1 MHGVKRIL
9 CFVLAMV
16 MCFGLIEPM
25 SVLVPA
31 EAANKK
37 ITETYTASDNP
48 NTNRSYNVDQEELIS
63 NWVGFNHVVQFTD
76 NPFTGYWEELAH
88 NAADRSIIYGK
99 SDGTFG
105 SDDQISSKEAA
116 TLALRYYYA
125 KTRPSSNGARYTENE
140 STDYNN
146 SVSIL
151 TKKVKRGLN
160 AMGTSLPAEAVFSR
174 GAAFLYAAAITYDRG
189 YLEPSAFSNDAL
201 GQLSDGTTFVC
212 QEIGTSEYNPNIPDP
227 YNKCNGPKGSDFT
240 AMSKIKNGVMAANYL
255 MYIGTL
261 DGNNGTLLPNDP
273 CTRAAWYKL
282 LFTIATPGQM
292 EDIKLPETQDGPGG
306 GGGGGYEPPE
316 PDEPDLEADLSIS
329 ASGVYANYAD
339 FIYDNA
345 TASSRV
351 SLNASRTSTSY
362 GITSADYVVSAGG
375 AVRDVTASGSLVTT
389 VNLPF
394 TAASTGI
401 SDPMTPGGSTTVRGE
416 VTIRDGFPST
426 DRATASASIKLTLT
440 NEPPVANFRVSTDT
454 ISDPDYATRFFYV
467 GEPVTYQSL
476 STDYENDWRQ
486 RRVLIKRNG
495 ANVAIINDF
504 DPARDSYLSSVFSS
518 FTTTGDTTAAFTFN
532 VSGTYQIEETVMDL
546 WGETDT
552 HTTTIT
558 VTEEP
563 APPTAVIRTSS
574 DYIFLNKSIVYTD
587 ASTDPNN
594 DIVTWTWGNMIVY
607 DEDAD
612 GNVLTTTRPATG
624 FYSGSLSNKVLKSNP
639 GIIPGGTLTFNK
651 LGTYDVDLTVVDAT
665 GFTDTTTKQIKV
677 IDNVPVLI
685 VGAEPGEVYDDIED
699 ITDPIWKEET
709 GNDTDDK
716 DPHWSSELEDEDGFE
731 YPMED
736 VGDYDDILV
745 VKENRVVV
753 VDTSDSLNPPESEI
767 NDAETGWVFE
777 GVGDVS
783 DDSLVFIEKNCDD
796 RKKTFIPTEPGLF
809 KMTITL
815 HNEYSDNLALTN
827 PNAVSLAAREKTI
840 LIQVLPDVDPSAVL
854 TVSDVNPTFG
864 ENNSRVTVPVSSV
877 ATSSDNDVITM
888 YEWTVIRDD
897 NENGDYSDDDV
908 YYTKKGKS
916 ASEINIPVKFEN
928 TNGRFY
934 VELTVTET
942 FGQSTVPDL
951 LPEDAVRTCTS
962 SAEFD
967 VNWTPDITFSLDTFA
982 YVDDVLTYTPKLKD
996 ESVEDCTVSYEILR
1010 RNSDDSDAYET
1021 VNPASFAS
1029 CTLTKDKL
1037 NFQFDVPGYY
1047 IIKATIVDAEGNSYT
1062 FTSNEMRIYDL
1073 PTAVIQTDD
1082 AYIWD
1087 NTPWTY
1093 KEARKF
1099 YLTGSGSY
1107 AYDSV
1112 GEALHEIDHSRD
1124 VWSIRPLDTS
1134 ATSDDILVEDR
1145 EGNKI
1150 SSVSSDYLQLNG
1162 VEMDHFLAI
1171 LEPGKYEVT
1180 YQVTNSYGKQ
1190 SIPATQVITIAE
1202 DTPPKISC
1210 IVNNGTPEYDA
1221 STGLS
1226 TSTIYLDSLT
1236 IASDDEDKIL
1246 DGYYSIKYAYDKDN
1260 DGDYDEETWKN
1271 IPSSNITI
1279 EESDENGIVMGITLN
1294 ESGLGNYKFVI
1305 WAKDTWGQDTLASV
1319 PESEVK
1325 ETTYEVVASVENT
1338 PPNGTFTLR
1347 KVLMGNVV
1355 MSAAGGILGDSIESA
1370 SKVFGDRFGEES
1382 GGTKLDVA
1390 VEEIEG
1396 GSVDMSTAFN
1406 WQRDVSGRIGAISFG
1421 SGGSS
1426 VDMVGNE
1433 SEPGKNCI
1441 YIEQEGNVKQE
1452 ITFSYSINFGDSFNA
1467 GGMLFGLKKE
1477 GNLLKGYMFSVNN
1490 RGAFSSS
1497 SRGTVWQV
1505 CWRLGSNDDNMEQ
1518 GNGTSPNTMK
1528 KLKDIP
1534 LAMSDTLT
1542 LTIDTDSVTIKGNSL
1557 GEYTVSLPGKDSC
1570 GFGFFSDHYSH
1581 GCSRIGQFNMTNIT
1595 LTTSNMKT
1603 LEEIL
1608 NESTW
1613 RLGSEKFVI
1622 FAPGEIQETMSPG
1635 LDKDDPN
1642 SYARLLSLLEAQ
1654 NIHLIIMS
1662 SAENYN
1668 QMEDFIDATSVES
1681 INVKVT
1687 SVSQFNSALKTAE
1700 EFIKRIMLKNANTG
1714 WWILVNDEVE
1724 YLKHYEDKNKDPQWL
1739 YEPSSSLEAF
1749 WANPSYLAQYFC
1761 YYHDYTYFDNS
1772 MGEASFSENRLN
1784 KEITRFTKVGVYDTD
1799 YKIKDN
1805 PVPNKGDNSPDNPF
1819 DSFRLWSNDYGNDEY
1834 NKSGEITNPR
1844 QPIYV
1849 HRRPVADFTV
1859 SATRASNGDI
1869 SNVKITSN
1877 AYDLDH
1883 NVTDKTKKGLEQ
1895 YQWGYM
1901 IEGGAWVFKYFL
1913 NEADGV
1919 AWINEMLSK
1928 INFTGNK
1935 NVMVKYSVRDYD
1947 GDPLTETI
1955 KVTSRSG
1962 SSWVDRNQTV
1972 NHYNGVWSEPNTI
1985 WISNGATPPVALFST
2000 DKTYYNI
2007 GEAISI
2013 TDKSYSPSFYNL
2025 TKWEW
2030 SVERKSSG
2038 AKLAPFTESNNGAGL
2053 TDACNRI
2060 FNWIDNQK
2068 LGLTE
2073 EENCYVIKLTV
2084 TDDRGQKSETYS
2096 VQIYIDPE
2104 NKGPTGVG
2112 TGSSIFR
2119 NSNPTIYEYDDYDDH
2134 LTNPYFGNQLRGHE
2148 VLDWGLNIT
2157 DPDNN
2162 DKYGTANDSNSF
2174 SVQFMLERY
2183 EVRWRSELTD
2193 SVNPVKSVTFSTKTV
2208 SAAQAKVSSN
2218 IQPFSVFKDNGR
2230 NLSWGSYRITALITD
2245 KPNNGKPGA
2254 TTQMVTSATRIP
2266 LDLYVIP
2273 KLFIDD
2279 AEHKLSMIF
2288 NGAEYEPTV
2297 EVVPGEFL
2305 TINVQTSNTS
2315 TGVRIKYKD
2324 GEGTDLVQE
2333 MTAERISGNVI
2344 NWTAKWE
2351 LPENIEE
2358 DDLDANMMYYFD
2370 IETYTNYGG
2379 KETSPG
2385 VHEETRAKA
2394 VTKSIKVLP
2403 VKLYDFAITGIT
2415 DPSVDYDGTPVYI
2428 PNLAFDT
2435 NNASTLM
2442 KKGYAFTFMISS
2454 KGLNK
2459 DGDSVRLTPKFYG
2472 LTTDN
2477 NSKVTGITD
2486 ELEMYYIVNDTYV
2499 KLGDS
2504 NDTYKLYTSSEDDS
2518 IYLGTL
2524 GQIELPT
2531 ELRTMDGNTQHWTG
2545 RYGIPG
2551 SAVFVKAGEELTED
2565 SIYQGPVLIGF
2576 SMDAMKNGVAKY
2588 NYAAK
2593 GQWRKEFFANE
2604 GTGNIINIQKQVY
2617 DEEGLWGTY
2626 IPVFV
2631 FDNDDNALSNFE
2643 TRPVWNS

>member
-1 MHGVKRIL
+1 MRNVKRIL
-9 CFVLAMV
+9 CFVLAVV
-16 MCFGLIEPM
+16 MCFGLIEPL

-31 EAANKK
+31 EAAFSSKK
-37 ITETYTASDNP
+37 YTSSDNP
-48 NTNRSYNVDQEELIS
+48 DNNSSYDVEGENLIS
-63 NWVGFNHVVQFTD
+63 NWVGFTHVTD
-76 NPFTGYWEELAH
+76 YNDDAFSGVWGRLAK
-88 NAADRSIIYGK
+88 NASDRSIIYGR
-99 SDGTFG
+99 SDGTFSARG
-105 SDDQISSKEAA
+105 EIGSKEAA
-116 TLALRYYYA
+116 TIALRYYYA
-125 KTRPSSNGARYTENE
+125 KTRPSSDGSRYTVNS
-140 STDYNN
+140 STDYNQ
-146 SVSIL
+146 SITL
-151 TKKVKRGLN
+151 LSSRVRSGLREMN
-160 AMGTSLPAEAVFSR
+160 TSLPTSAVFTR
-174 GAAFLYAAAITYDRG
+174 GEAFLYVAAITYSRG
-189 YLEPSAFSNDAL
+189 GSSSPSDFSSTVL
-201 GQLSDGTTFVC
+201 GQLSNGKEFTC
-212 QEIGTSEYNPNIPDP
+212 QEVGDSEWNPHIEDV
-227 YNKCNGPKGSDFT
+227 YNKCNGPNGSD
-240 AMSKIKNGVMAANYL
+240 ASALKSIPGGILAANYL

-261 DGNNGTLLPNDP
+261 DGDKGTLKPNQN
-273 CTRAAWYKL
+273 CTRAEWYKL
-282 LFTIATPGQM
+282 LFTIPSEG
-292 EDIKLPETQDGPGG
+292 ELESVKPPETHTGG
-306 GGGGGYEPPE
+306 SGNRPNPDPEPE
-316 PDEPDLEADLSIS
+316 PDPEPDLEASVTVTADNVI
-329 ASGVYANYAD
+329 ANYSD
-339 FIYDNA
+339 FIYDGI
-345 TASSRV
+345 TASSDV
-351 SLNASRTSTSY
+351 TLNASRTDTSY
-362 GITSADYVVSAGG
+362 GIRNVDYTISGSG
-375 AVRDVTASGSLVTT
+375 AVRDVSGSGGIVI
-389 VNLPF
+389 NDDLPF
-394 TAASTGI
+394 SADSLGW
-401 SDPMTPGGSTTVRGE
+401 SDPMTTGATVSIRGT
-416 VTIRDGFPST
+416 VTIEDGFPST
-426 DRATASASIKLTLT
+426 DTASSMTSAKIILT
-440 NEPPVANFRVSTDT
+440 NEAPVANFKVSTDS

-486 RRVLIKRNG
+486 RIVVIKRSG
-495 ANVAIINDF
+495 ANVAVINDF
-504 DPARDSYLSSVFSS
+504 DPAQDQYLSSVFDN
-518 FTTTGDTTAAFTFN
+518 FATTGNTIAAFTFKQT
-532 VSGTYQIEETVMDL
+532 GTYQIEETVIDL
-546 WGETDT
+546 WGEMDT

-558 VTEEP
+558 VTEAP

-574 DYIFLNKSIVYTD
+574 DYIFLNKSIVYSD
-587 ASTDPNN
+587 GSVDPNN
-594 DIVTWTWGNMIVY
+594 DIVTWTWGSMVVH
-607 DEDAD
+607 DEDAN
-612 GNVLTTTRPATG
+612 GNVLPATKPASG
-624 FYSGSLSNKVLKSNP
+624 LYSGSLANKVLKTNP
-639 GIIPGGTLTFNK
+639 GVTPGGTLTFNK

-665 GFTDTTTKQIKV
+665 GLTDTTTKQIKV

-685 VGAEPGEVYDDIED
+685 VDADPGETYDDIED

-709 GNDTDDK
+709 GNDTDEK
-716 DPHWSSELEDEDGFE
+716 DPHWSSDLENVDGVE
-731 YPMED
+731 YPIDD

-753 VDTSDSLNPPESEI
+753 IDTSDSLNPPESQI
-767 NDAETGWVFE
+767 NDSETGWVFE
-777 GVGDVS
+777 GI
-783 DDSLVFIEKNCDD
+783 DDMSEDDLIFIEKNCND
-796 RKKTFIPTEPGLF
+796 RRKTFIATKPGLM

-815 HNEYSDNLALTN
+815 HNEYSDNLAQTN
-827 PNAVSLAAREKTI
+827 PDAVSLAAREKTI
-840 LIQVLPDVDPSAVL
+840 LIQVVPDENPSAVL
-854 TVSDVNPTFG
+854 TVSDVNPNFT
-864 ENNSRVTVPVSSV
+864 ENKIRVTVPVSSV

-897 NENGDYSDDDV
+897 NENGDFTDDKV
-908 YYTKKGKS
+908 YYSRKGK
-916 ASEINIPVKFEN
+916 AVSEINIPVTFEN
-928 TNGRFY
+928 NNGRFR
-934 VELTVTET
+934 VELKVTET

-951 LPEDAVRTCTS
+951 LPEDAVRTYTTS
-962 SAEFD
+962 SEFD
-967 VNWTPDITFSLDTFA
+967 VNWTPDINFKLSNFA
-982 YVDDVLTYTPKLKD
+982 YVDDVMSVTPQLKD
-996 ESVEDCTVSYEILR
+996 ESVEDCVVSYEVLR
-1010 RNSDDSDAYET
+1010 RNSDDSDTYST
-1021 VNPASFAS
+1021 VIPSSLALCELS
-1029 CTLTKDKL
+1029 KDKL

-1047 IIKATIVDAEGNSYT
+1047 IIKATITDAEGNQYV
-1062 FTSNEMRIYDL
+1062 FTSNEMRVYDL
-1073 PTAVIQTDD
+1073 PTAVIGEDITFNWDD
-1082 AYIWD
+1082 TA
-1087 NTPWTY
+1087 WTY

-1099 YLTGSGSY
+1099 YLTGSNSY

-1124 VWSIRPLDTS
+1124 TWSIRPLDNS
-1134 ATSDDILVEDR
+1134 ATSDDILVEDLD
-1145 EGNKI
+1145 GNKVTSI
-1150 SSVSSDYLQLNG
+1150 SSDYLQLSNT
-1162 VEMDHFLAI
+1162 EMDHFLAI

-1202 DTPPKISC
+1202 DTAPKISC

-1271 IPSSNITI
+1271 IPPSNITI

-1406 WQRDVSGRIGAISFG
+1406 WQRDVSSSIGSISFTG
-1421 SGGSS
+1421 GGSS
-1426 VDMVGNE
+1426 VSMQGNP
-1433 SEPGKNCI
+1433 SRPGKNCI
-1441 YIEQEGNVKQE
+1441 YILQEGNIKQVF
-1452 ITFSYSINFGDSFNA
+1452 TFSYSINFGDSFNA
-1467 GGMLFGLKKE
+1467 GGMLFGLKKV
-1477 GNLLKGYMFSVNN
+1477 GNTLQGYMFSINN
-1490 RGAFSSS
+1490 YNWVRDAGGANGAVWSVSWTLGQNSSNTS
-1497 SRGTVWQV
+1497 KSLISAVPLSRSDSLTVTV
-1505 CWRLGSNDDNMEQ
+1505 
-1518 GNGTSPNTMK
+1518 
-1528 KLKDIP
+1528 
-1534 LAMSDTLT
+1534 
-1542 LTIDTDSVTIKGNSL
+1542 DTDSVTIEGGFGSK
-1557 GEYTVSLPGKDSC
+1557 TVNLPGKDSS

-1581 GCSRIGQFNMTNIT
+1581 GCDSIGQFSMNNLT

-1724 YLKHYEDKNKDPQWL
+1724 YLKYYEDKNKDPQWL

-1749 WANPSYLAQYFC
+1749 WADPSYLAQYFC
-1761 YYHDYTYFDNS
+1761 YYHDYTYFDNN

-1784 KEITRFTKVGVYDTD
+1784 KEITRFSKVGAYNTD

-1834 NKSGEITNPR
+1834 NASGEITNPR

-1849 HRRPVADFTV
+1849 HRRPVADFSV
-1859 SATRASNGDI
+1859 SATRGSNNDI
-1869 SNVKITSN
+1869 TRVTITSN

-1901 IEGGAWVFKYFL
+1901 IEGGAWIFKNFL

-1919 AWINEMLSK
+1919 AWINQM
-1928 INFTGNK
+1928 INSITFTGNK
-1935 NVMVKYSVRDYD
+1935 NVFVKYSVRDYD
-1947 GDPLTETI
+1947 GDPLTESI
-1955 KVTSRSG
+1955 KVTSKSG

-1985 WISNGATPPVALFST
+1985 WIANGATKPVALFST

-2007 GEAISI
+2007 GESISI
-2013 TDKSYSPSFYNL
+2013 TDKSYSPSFYAL
-2025 TKWEW
+2025 TRWEW
-2030 SVERKSSG
+2030 SVERKSTG
-2038 AKLAPFTESNNGAGL
+2038 AKLAPFTETNNSAGL

-2060 FNWIDNQK
+2060 FNWIDSQR
-2068 LGLTE
+2068 LGMTDE
-2073 EENCYVIKLTV
+2073 DNCYVIKLTV
-2084 TDDRGQKSETYS
+2084 TDSANQKSETYS

-2104 NKGPTGVG
+2104 NKEPSG
-2112 TGSSIFR
+2112 TGTNSSIFK
-2119 NSNPTIYEYDDYDDH
+2119 NSNPTIYEYDDYDDD
-2134 LTNPYFGNQLRGHE
+2134 LPNPYFGNQLRGHE
-2148 VLDWGLNIT
+2148 VLDWGLTIT

-2174 SVQFMLERY
+2174 TVQFMLERY

-2193 SVNPVKSVTFSTKTV
+2193 SVNPVKSVTFRTKTV
-2208 SAAQAKVSSN
+2208 TAAQAKVSAN

-2245 KPNNGKPGA
+2245 KPNNGKPGS
-2254 TTQMVTSATRIP
+2254 TTQMVTTATAIP

-2273 KLFIDD
+2273 KLYIDD

-2324 GEGTDLVQE
+2324 GEGADLVQE

-2358 DDLDANMMYYFD
+2358 DDLDSNMMYYFT

-2379 KETSPG
+2379 RETSPG
-2385 VHEETRAKA
+2385 VHEETRSKA

-2403 VKLYDFAITGIT
+2403 VKLFDFAITGIT
-2415 DPSVDYDGTPVYI
+2415 DPSVDYDGNPVYV

-2435 NNASTLM
+2435 NNAPTLM
-2442 KKGYAFTFMISS
+2442 KKGYAFNFIISS

-2459 DGDSVRLTPKFYG
+2459 DGDSVRLTPTFYG
-2472 LTTDN
+2472 Y
-2477 NSKVTGITD
+2477 NSNTNAFDIPLD
-2486 ELEMYYIVNDTYV
+2486 MYYVVNDQYV

-2518 IYLGTL
+2518 VYLGTL
-2524 GQIELPT
+2524 SQIELPT
-2531 ELRTMDGNTQHWTG
+2531 SLRTMEGNTQYWTG

-2551 SAVFVKAGEELTED
+2551 SAVFVPSGTDLAEGNLHTD
-2565 SIYQGPVLIGF
+2565 AVLVMFSI
-2576 SMDAMKNGVAKY
+2576 DAMKNGVAKY
-2588 NYAAK
+2588 NYVDK
-2593 GQWRKEFFANE
+2593 KQWMKEFYSAE
-2604 GTGNIINIQKQVY
+2604 GTGPIINPQKAIY
-2617 DEEGLWGTY
+2617 DVVGSY
-2626 IPVFV
+2626 MPVLV
-2631 FDNDDNALSNFE
+2631 FNSNENALSNFE
-2643 TRPVWNS
+2643 TRPVWNN